1 MSGRP
6 IPTTTKNKTVAAL
19 LALFLGGIGIHK
31 FYLGKTGRGILYLL
45 FFWTGIPMI
54 IGFISAL
61 KLFIMSEREFAE
73 KYPDR

>member
-1 MSGRP
+1 M
-6 IPTTTKNKTVAAL
+6 
-19 LALFLGGIGIHK
+19 
-31 FYLGKTGRGILYLL
+31 YLL